1 MSKMSL
7 EEIVNRI
14 LSSRSDLERKE
25 ILEMIEK
32 KKNDRIAELLAE
44 KMKQY
49 ENQ

>member
-1 MSKMSL
+1 
-7 EEIVNRI
+7 
-14 LSSRSDLERKE
+14 
-25 ILEMIEK
+25 MIEK